1 MMLRRQDS
9 NLQPLGNEPNELPLL
24 YAAMFKPSQKS
35 QLSSAVAKRVSKF
48 DTLFSF
54 RPENGDFC
62 TRIAPMP
69 TFVRCVGV
77 SF

>member
-24 YAAMFKPSQKS
+24 YTAMLLQSQKS
-35 QLSSAVAKRVSKF
+35 RLSSAATKRVSKF

-54 RPENGDFC
+54 TPENGDFC
-62 TRIAPMP
+62 TRYTPMP
-69 TFVRCVGV
+69 LFQRCVGV

>member
-1 MMLRRQDS
+1 MLLRWQDS

-24 YAAMFKPSQKS
+24 YTAMFKQSQKS
-35 QLSSAVAKRVSKF
+35 QNPSAATKRVSKF

-54 RPENGDFC
+54 QPENGDFC
-62 TRIAPMP
+62 TRYTPMP
-69 TFVRCVGV
+69 LLQRCVGV